1 MFSNMVK
8 VNMLQVAALTLVI
21 STIVWYMKVVADYYV
36 FK

>member
-8 VNMLQVAALTLVI
+8 VNMLQVALTLVI